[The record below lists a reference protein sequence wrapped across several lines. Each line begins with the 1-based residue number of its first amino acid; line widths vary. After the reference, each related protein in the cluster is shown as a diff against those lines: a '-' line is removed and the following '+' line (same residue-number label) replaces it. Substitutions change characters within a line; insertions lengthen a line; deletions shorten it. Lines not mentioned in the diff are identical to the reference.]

1 MRIRVAFRENAVK
14 LSVNMKVGVG
24 GSGEAYTGAYEV
36 TPDVVKQ
43 VLPTAQKTMS
53 RDVTILEIPFFEVTN
68 NSGGTTVSIV
78 KEIY

>member
-1 MRIRVAFRENAVK
+1 MRIPVAFRENAVK
-14 LSVNMKVGVG
+14 LQVDMRVGVG
-24 GSGEAYTGAYEV
+24 GSGEHYTGAYEV
-36 TPDVVKQ
+36 TPDTVQQ
-43 VLPTAQKTMS
+43 VLPTAQKVMS